1 MNSEG
6 ILREI
11 CEISGC
17 SSEQVR
23 TIVGLGLR
31 TLHKVAV
38 CHEWNVT
45 AAIMECYWAFG
56 EEACYHL
63 GGILE
68 EARRQGSS
76 DIPWSEAYARFAP
89 GNWDKFRPVLER
101 WQDERSEARR
111 ILDDQSAAG
120 A

>member
-1 MNSEG
+1 MNSERL
-6 ILREI
+6 LREI

-17 SSEQVR
+17 STEQVR

-31 TLHKVAV
+31 ALHKVAV

-45 AAIMECYWAFG
+45 GAMMECYWAFG
-56 EEACYHL
+56 EEACYHF

-68 EARRQGSS
+68 EARRQGRADS
-76 DIPWSEAYARFAP
+76 WSETYARFAP
-89 GNWDKFRPVLER
+89 GSWDKFRPVLEG
-101 WQDERSEARR
+101 WQGERSEARR
-111 ILDDQSAAG
+111 LLDDQDADG